1 MVLDNRKT
9 GFIASAGIPSAAFGC
24 ARIVLVLAAAG
35 VVALPLR
42 AAEPPGPSAQSV
54 SCAFDGENRA
64 WTQRALRDWQR
75 VNRHALKIVDPAP
88 PSMVLFDTTCS
99 YELKPAP
106 ADAAGDIVVS
116 GAFRYS
122 VSGAAHGGSL
132 ALADG
137 QRVPAR
143 LTSFAMPLP
152 DGTMSFVMALPPIWE
167 AQAKG
172 DDRVRLATAVFMH
185 EFTHTQS
192 AAFGRKVDALAKK
205 GLPPDSD
212 DDVVQTRFASRP
224 GFAAAIKREQE
235 LLWEAAAAPTIK
247 DARAL
252 TRRAL
257 RVIDSRRA
265 RYFTGKDAVYAEA
278 EELFLTLEGTGQY
291 ALYRWLTDP
300 KGGAMDKREALAFAR
315 RDGRHWSQEEGLAI
329 YLVLDRL
336 WVDWQP
342 SAFGPASQTGVEA
355 LRATVEPR
363 PVKR

>member
-1 MVLDNRKT
+1 
-9 GFIASAGIPSAAFGC
+9 
-24 ARIVLVLAAAG
+24 VLVLGLAG
-35 VVALPLR
+35 VSGLPVR
-42 AAEPPGPSAQSV
+42 GAEPAPPASEPAA
-54 SCAFDGENRA
+54 CAFDGANRE
-64 WTQRALRDWQR
+64 WTQRALHDWQR
-75 VNRHALKIVDPAP
+75 VNRHALKIANPVP
-88 PSMVLFDTTCS
+88 PVIVLFDAACS
-99 YELKPAP
+99 YELKPVP
-106 ADAAGDIVVS
+106 ADATGDIVSS
-116 GAFRYS
+116 GAFRYR
-122 VSGAAHGGSL
+122 VSGTPHRGTL
-132 ALADG
+132 VLADG

-143 LTSFAMPLP
+143 LTSFAMPMP
-152 DGTMSFVMALPPIWE
+152 DGSMTFVMALPPIWE

-172 DDRVRLATAVFMH
+172 NDRLRLATAVFMH

-205 GLPPDSD
+205 GLPADSD

-224 GFAAAIKREQE
+224 GFAAAFKREQD

-265 RYFTGKDAVYAEA
+265 RYFKGKDAVYAEA
-278 EELFLTLEGTGQY
+278 EDLFLTLEGTGQY

-300 KGGAMDKREALAFAR
+300 KGGAMDKTDALAFAR
-315 RDGRHWSQEEGLAI
+315 RDGKHWSQDEGLAI

-342 SAFGPASQTGVEA
+342 TTFGPALTTGVET
-355 LRATVEPR
+355 LRATVEPMS
-363 PVKR
+363 VKR